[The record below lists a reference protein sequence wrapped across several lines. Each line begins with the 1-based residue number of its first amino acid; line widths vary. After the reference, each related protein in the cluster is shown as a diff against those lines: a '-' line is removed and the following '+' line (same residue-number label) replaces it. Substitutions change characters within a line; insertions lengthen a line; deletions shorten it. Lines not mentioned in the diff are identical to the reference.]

1 MFLNEFLLWE
11 KMVQKGGE
19 AINSASVDG
28 DIAEAEGGIEGSL
41 QEEEVSATG
50 S

>member
-1 MFLNEFLLWE
+1 
-11 KMVQKGGE
+11 MVQKGGE

-41 QEEEVSATG
+41 QEEEVPATG